1 MEQFIRDYGVF
12 ALLLWAMFENDVGVV
27 MAGVA
32 FELGLVQP
40 VSAGA
45 AVLCGSM
52 IHDLLWYGVGRH
64 RSDWIRGT
72 DAYRSVGPHVERWVR
87 KFGVWELFVCRF
99 VYGTR
104 YPSFLF
110 WGVQKL
116 PVWRFSA
123 VNLGGL
129 VVWCA
134 MLSSLGYFLGDGANA
149 LIHRV
154 KTAQS
159 YVVWAAV
166 LVVLV
171 VVLRRYFFKKRWA
184 APSVSE
190 AGVEAK
196 PSQKEPAGTPEA

>member
-12 ALLLWAMFENDVGVV
+12 ALLLWAMFENDVVFV

-52 IHDLLWYGVGRH
+52 IHDFVWYGVGRH

-72 DAYRSVGPHVERWVR
+72 DAYRSVGPHIERWVR

-116 PVWRFSA
+116 PIWKFSA

-134 MLSSLGYFLGDGANA
+134 ILSSLGYFLGDGAKA
-149 LIHRV
+149 VIHQV

-159 YVVWAAV
+159 YLVGA
-166 LVVLV
+166 VVLV
-171 VVLRRYFFKKRWA
+171 LLAVALRKYVFRKRGAANPVVDSKRKQ
-184 APSVSE
+184 E
-190 AGVEAK
+190 
-196 PSQKEPAGTPEA
+196 EPAGKSEA